1 MRKRIRSRGKR
12 KASTRRPNK
21 ATTGAPSGG
30 GTTRR
35 EFLANVGAAAIV
47 AVTSSSAKAGT
58 AQFPGAVAGSLP
70 TPLYRIHP
78 FLGIARVGNADPS
91 DFFIGAEIPGYPPD
105 AVGDAGSAVPPYKDT
120 SRDPNGLVKP
130 QAARFR
136 IFEYGYV
143 NNRLTPLRE
152 VNLGTAGIQ
161 SITWTAHIAN
171 KKASFYLENNSAGDA
186 TAGIYP
192 PLPAAGLR
200 NPSVANR
207 QSLENDFGPRSIS
220 GASAGP
226 VTIDPYSGS
235 PVSVVRDASGNPLI
249 DYMGQLR
256 TDAQGRLIFI
266 GGKGK
271 SASSSVPTPSLTHWS
286 NNFGWFDDTG
296 DGPVTATVTLT
307 NGKTYQMNGT
317 DPVSGQP
324 WAGSAWVTAT
334 VPRHAPS
341 QQAAVTLYDC
351 LYDVAVRSLPYPKNS
366 ALYDDG
372 GPLASL
378 RRLQADFTPGAAR
391 EFPTYMPDF
400 ATEINPL
407 LLSGYRYIFTTELA
421 NFKMQSLL
429 DPSLADPGAASA
441 KNRSGVYVYVR
452 APLGAL
458 ASGGPQAM
466 PSLRGDDPY
475 MGQSLAHYMFAQAGP
490 GVVHGASLPT
500 SADYTNPLRSLPLTH
515 VQYGLLGRW
524 SDGFFTNAGTPPEQ
538 LSPAITPHGLDRAAL
553 ENCIGGAFGPGLEV
567 GWQIRHPALFAEPFR
582 LDPNAKSQY
591 LDQNGHPELT
601 PIGPGHFTRQQAVP
615 WQADYNACRTEGQY
629 GWWPSGRVTA
639 VWLSS
644 SDFARGLINAR
655 VDWARPDDVFPG
667 NNKQSNYDDMLNNW
681 WKFGFL
687 ALSADGTAWVETERA
702 PHVP

>member
-1 MRKRIRSRGKR
+1 MMPKRIRRR
-12 KASTRRPNK
+12 EQRRPATRRPK
-21 ATTGAPSGG
+21 TAIGASGG

-35 EFLANVGAAAIV
+35 EFLAGVGLAAIV
-47 AVTSSSAKAGT
+47 AAKASSAQAG
-58 AQFPGAVAGSLP
+58 ASSLP

-91 DFFIGAEIPGYPPD
+91 DFFIGPEIPGYPPD
-105 AVGDAGSAVPPYKDT
+105 VVGDAGTVVPPYKDT
-120 SRDPNGLVKP
+120 NRDPNGLVKP

-152 VNLGTAGIQ
+152 VNLSTAGVQ
-161 SITWTAHIAN
+161 SITWTTHIAN

-186 TAGIYP
+186 TAGITP

-200 NPSVANR
+200 NPSVTNR
-207 QSLENDFGPRSIS
+207 QSLENDFGPRTIS

-235 PVSVVRDASGNPLI
+235 PVSVVRDASGNALI
-249 DYMGQLR
+249 DYLGQLR
-256 TDAQGRLIFI
+256 TDAQGRLIVI

-271 SASSSVPTPSLTHWS
+271 SVSSTVPTPTLTHWS
-286 NNFGWFDDTG
+286 NNNGWFDDTG

-307 NGKTYQMNGT
+307 NGKTYQMDGI
-317 DPVSGQP
+317 DSVSGKP
-324 WAGSAWVTAT
+324 WAGSAWVTTT
-334 VPRHAPS
+334 VPRNAPS
-341 QQAAVTLYDC
+341 QQSVITLYDC
-351 LYDVAVRSLPYPKNS
+351 LYDVAVRSLPYPKES

-372 GPLASL
+372 GPLASV
-378 RRLQADFTPGAAR
+378 RRLQVDLTPGAAR
-391 EFPTYMPDF
+391 EFPTYVPDF

-407 LLSGYRYIFTTELA
+407 LLRGFRYVFTTELA
-421 NFKMQSLL
+421 NLKMQSLL
-429 DPSLADPGAASA
+429 DPSLADPSAASA
-441 KNRSGVYVYVR
+441 KNRSDVYVYMR

-458 ASGGPQAM
+458 AAGGGPQAM

-500 SADYTNPLRSLPLTH
+500 SADYTKPLRSLPLTH

-524 SDGFFTNAGTPPEQ
+524 SDGVFTDTGTPPER
-538 LSPAITPHGLDRAAL
+538 LPPTITPHGLDRAAL

-567 GWQIRHPALFAEPFR
+567 GWQIRNPALFAEPFR
-582 LDPNAKSQY
+582 LDPNAQSQY
-591 LDQNGHPELT
+591 LDQNGNPELT
-601 PIGPGHFTRQQAVP
+601 PIGPGHFTRQQAIP

-629 GWWPSGRVTA
+629 GWWPSGRPTA
-639 VWLSS
+639 VWLTS
-644 SDFARGLINAR
+644 SDFAKGQLNAR
-655 VDWARPDDVFPG
+655 VDWARPDNVFPG
-667 NNKQSNYDDMLNNW
+667 NNKQSTFDDMLNNW

-687 ALSADGTAWVETERA
+687 ALSADGTAWIETERA